1 MTKLF
6 ATVTAAS
13 ESKPWFFSL
22 IHQLSEFWEEQR
34 NPPKPIQLTA
44 TPVEVPEMWSKHRAR
59 VPRLLSVLVHGMMS
73 SGGGGGGKHKLTP
86 PSLGKLPRAADKQL
100 APPDPEPAKNLDP
113 TLIVEPSVVAPQ
125 LASLPQLNLLN
136 IGDPDGITGPP
147 SAGSGNGFGVG
158 TGDDHGIGAGKG
170 PGVGPGKNGGYGDT
184 PFHIGGGISSPVLVT
199 QILPEYSEEARKA
212 RFQGRVVLDTI
223 VLEDGTVKVVRV
235 ARGVGFGLDEKAI
248 AAVVQWRFRPA
259 RMNGKPVP
267 VALNVEINFNLR

>member
-1 MTKLF
+1 M
-6 ATVTAAS
+6 
-13 ESKPWFFSL
+13 
-22 IHQLSEFWEEQR
+22 
-34 NPPKPIQLTA
+34 
-44 TPVEVPEMWSKHRAR
+44 
-59 VPRLLSVLVHGMMS
+59 
-73 SGGGGGGKHKLTP
+73 
-86 PSLGKLPRAADKQL
+86 
-100 APPDPEPAKNLDP
+100 
-113 TLIVEPSVVAPQ
+113 IVEPSVVAPQ

-136 IGDPDGITGPP
+136 IGDPDGIPGPP

-158 TGDDHGIGAGKG
+158 TGDDHGIGPGKG
-170 PGVGPGKNGGYGDT
+170 PGVGPGKNGGFGDT